1 MKYTFNIPEM
11 KLVNNSVKELIAS
24 ILVDPGKRPT
34 ADIILKHPWVTSG
47 ASNEPLKININ
58 RMKAFTT
65 FGKLKKIAVM
75 MIATQVNERD
85 ISELGSIF
93 KSIDVNSDGVLTL
106 E

>member
-1 MKYTFNIPEM
+1 
-11 KLVNNSVKELIAS
+11 
-24 ILVDPGKRPT
+24 
-34 ADIILKHPWVTSG
+34 
-47 ASNEPLKININ
+47 
-58 RMKAFTT
+58 
-65 FGKLKKIAVM
+65 M